1 MDAAHTTWLAVAV
14 PKWDFPMPPLD
25 PLRSFL
31 PITNPLGFG
40 ASDFFE
46 LGLAALLVCFAL
58 TSRRVLEPWA
68 RRFAERPVSCM
79 MLLAAA
85 PVALRLL
92 LLPNHPVPTPDIYDE
107 FGHLLVADTLRHF
120 RLANPPHALPQFF
133 ETFFVLQRPTYSS
146 IYPAGQGLVLAI
158 GWTLFGTPWAGVIL
172 ATAAFCALCYWMLR
186 AWVPPLWALAGGALA
201 VIEFGPLCQWMN
213 SYWGGAV
220 TACAGC
226 LVFGALPRLKARPT
240 KRDAALLGLG
250 CAIHLLTRPYEAIFL
265 FAAVALYF
273 APMLWRSMGLRAL
286 IRVAPVAG
294 ALIAPAIGITLVQN
308 KAVTGSWTTL
318 PYQLSQY
325 QYGVPAALT
334 FQTDPEPHAPL
345 TPEQQ
350 MDYRMQRSFRGASA
364 ETLSSYVLRLEFR
377 VRYYRFFFLP
387 ALYLV
392 LPLFLVSI
400 RQWKFLWAAL
410 TLALFALGIN
420 FFPAYQ
426 LHYAAACTCLMILAA
441 VTGLQKLAAVR
452 REAARIVLF
461 LCAAHFLFWY
471 SMHLFE
477 NTPTARAALPFETW
491 DAINHQ
497 NPQRRIYVNR
507 ELAKIP
513 GDLLV
518 FVRYQYPQHPFQ
530 DEWVYNAADIDHAR
544 IVWARDLGAEEDA
557 KLEQYYPG
565 RKAIV
570 LEPDERPPSL
580 EIEPPSDR

>member
-1 MDAAHTTWLAVAV
+1 ML
-14 PKWDFPMPPLD
+14 
-25 PLRSFL
+25 
-31 PITNPLGFG
+31 
-40 ASDFFE
+40 
-46 LGLAALLVCFAL
+46 
-58 TSRRVLEPWA
+58 
-68 RRFAERPVSCM
+68 
-79 MLLAAA
+79 LLAAA

-92 LLPNHPVPTPDIYDE
+92 LLAYHPVPTPDIYDE

-146 IYPAGQGLVLAI
+146 IYPVGQGLVLAI

-186 AWVPPLWALAGGALA
+186 AWVPPVWALVGGVLA
-201 VIEFGPLCQWMN
+201 VMEFGPLCQWMN
-213 SYWGGAV
+213 TYWGGAV

-226 LVFGALPRLKARPT
+226 LVFGALPRLKARPA

-265 FAAVALYF
+265 FAAAALYF
-273 APMLWRSMGLRAL
+273 APMLRRSTELRAL

-294 ALIAPAIGITLVQN
+294 TFIVAAIGITLVQN
-308 KAVTGSWTTL
+308 RAVTRSWTTL

-325 QYGVPAALT
+325 QYGVPVGLT
-334 FQTDPEPHAPL
+334 FQPDPEPHAAL

-364 ETLSSYVLRLEFR
+364 ETLSSYLLRLEFR
-377 VRYYRFFFLP
+377 VRYYRFFYLP

-400 RQWKFLWAAL
+400 RQWNLLWVAL

-461 LCAAHFLFWY
+461 LCVAHSLLVQHA
-471 SMHLFE
+471 SVRERTHR
-477 NTPTARAALPFETW
+477 ARRAAF
-491 DAINHQ
+491 
-497 NPQRRIYVNR
+497 
-507 ELAKIP
+507 
-513 GDLLV
+513 
-518 FVRYQYPQHPFQ
+518 
-530 DEWVYNAADIDHAR
+530 
-544 IVWARDLGAEEDA
+544 RDLGCNQSPESPAADLRESRAGENT
-557 KLEQYYPG
+557 G
-565 RKAIV
+565 RLTGVCPLPVPAASFSRRVGLQRGRYRSCAHCLGARSRRGRGCKTRAV
-570 LEPDERPPSL
+570 LSRTKG
-580 EIEPPSDR
+580 DRAGAGRAAPVA

>member
-1 MDAAHTTWLAVAV
+1 
-14 PKWDFPMPPLD
+14 MPPLD

-31 PITNPLGFG
+31 PIANPLGFG
-40 ASDFFE
+40 ASDFLE
-46 LGLAALLVCFAL
+46 LGLAAFLVVCAIV
-58 TSRRVLEPWA
+58 SRRQVEPWA
-68 RRFAERPVSCM
+68 RRLSAHPAWCM
-79 MLLAAA
+79 AVLAAA
-85 PVALRLL
+85 PVILRLL

-120 RLANPPHALPQFF
+120 RLANPPHPLRQFF

-146 IYPAGQGLVLAI
+146 IYPLGQGLILAI
-158 GWTLFGTPWAGVIL
+158 GWALFGTPWAGVIL

-186 AWVPPLWALAGGALA
+186 GWVSPLWALAGGALA
-201 VIEFGPLCQWMN
+201 VLEFGPLCQWMN
-213 SYWGGAV
+213 DYWGGAV

-226 LVFGALPRLKARPT
+226 LVFGALPRLKNRPT
-240 KRDAALLGLG
+240 PRDATLLGLG
-250 CAIHLLTRPYEAIFL
+250 FALHLINRPYESFFL
-265 FAAVALYF
+265 FAA
-273 APMLWRSMGLRAL
+273 
-286 IRVAPVAG
+286 AG
-294 ALIAPAIGITLVQN
+294 AIALWPVGRAQRETRSFYRAAAIVSVFVAAAIALTLAQN
-308 KAVTGSWTTL
+308 KSVTGSWTTL

-325 QYGVPAALT
+325 QYGVPAGLT
-334 FQTDPEPHAPL
+334 FQPNPQPHSPL

-350 MDYRMQRSFRGASA
+350 MDYRMQSSFRGANA
-364 ETLSSYVLRLEFR
+364 ETLSTFLLRLEFR

-392 LPLFLVSI
+392 LPLGAIGLLAC
-400 RQWKFLWAAL
+400 RRAAGAVL

-441 VTGLQKLAAVR
+441 VVGLQKLAAHR

-471 SMHLFE
+471 SAHLFE
-477 NTPTARAALPFETW
+477 NTALARAVLPYETW
-491 DAINHQ
+491 DALNHQ
-497 NPQRRIYVNR
+497 NPRRRIFVNR

-518 FVRYQYPQHPFQ
+518 FVRYRYPQHPFQ

-544 IVWARDLGAEEDA
+544 IVWARDLGAEENG
-557 KLEQYYPG
+557 KLRQYYPR
-565 RKAIV
+565 RKIV
-570 LEPDERPPSL
+570 ILEPDIQPPSL
-580 EIEPPSDR
+580 AIEPLSGQ

>member
-1 MDAAHTTWLAVAV
+1 MRLS
-14 PKWDFPMPPLD
+14 MPPLD

-31 PITNPLGFG
+31 PIANPLGFG
-40 ASDFFE
+40 PGDFLE
-46 LGLAALLVCFAL
+46 LGLAALLVFFAL
-58 TSRRVLEPWA
+58 VSRPLIEPWA
-68 RRFAERPVSCM
+68 RRLAERPVWCM
-79 MLLAAA
+79 LLLAAA

-92 LLPNHPVPTPDIYDE
+92 LLPNHPGPTPDVYDE

-120 RLANPPHALPQFF
+120 RLANPPLALPQFF

-146 IYPAGQGLVLAI
+146 IYPIGHGLVLAI

-186 AWVPPLWALAGGALA
+186 GWVSPLWALLGGALA
-201 VIEFGPLCQWMN
+201 VIQFGPLNQWMN
-213 SYWGGAV
+213 GYWGGSL

-226 LVFGALPRLKARPT
+226 LVFGALPRLKARPSR
-240 KRDAALLGLG
+240 RDVALLGLG
-250 CAIHLLTRPYEAIFL
+250 FGIHLLTRPYESTFL
-265 FAAVALYF
+265 FASAALYF
-273 APMLWRSMGLRAL
+273 TPILRRPREL
-286 IRVAPVAG
+286 RPLLRVAAVA
-294 ALIAPAIGITLVQN
+294 AAFVAAAIGVTLAQN

-334 FQTDPEPHAPL
+334 FQPAPAPHAQL

-350 MDYRMQRSFRGASA
+350 MDYRMQRSFQGASV
-364 ETLSSYVLRLEFR
+364 ETLSSFLLRLEFR

-387 ALYLV
+387 ALYLA
-392 LPLFLVSI
+392 LPLFLISLRKWNLV
-400 RQWKFLWAAL
+400 WVAL

-441 VTGLQKLAAVR
+441 IVGLQKLAGVR

-461 LCAAHFLFWY
+461 LCAAHFLLWY

-477 NTPTARAALPFETW
+477 NTPVARAVLPFETW

-497 NPQRRIYVNR
+497 NPQRRIFVNR

-518 FVRYQYPQHPFQ
+518 FVRYAYPQHPFQ
-530 DEWVYNAADIDHAR
+530 DEWVYNAADIAHAR
-544 IVWARDLGAEEDA
+544 IIWARDLGPEENA
-557 KLEQYYPG
+557 KLERYYPG

-570 LEPDERPPSL
+570 LEPDERPPSVETL
-580 EIEPPSDR
+580 PSSAR

>member
-1 MDAAHTTWLAVAV
+1 
-14 PKWDFPMPPLD
+14 MPPVD

-40 ASDFFE
+40 AADFFE
-46 LGLAALLVCFAL
+46 LGLAALLLCFAL
-58 TSRRVLEPWA
+58 TSRRFLEPWA
-68 RRFAERPVSCM
+68 RRLATHPAWCM
-79 MLLAAA
+79 AILAAA
-85 PVALRLL
+85 PVVLRLAL
-92 LLPNHPVPTPDIYDE
+92 LANHPAPTPDIYDE
-107 FGHLLVADTLRHF
+107 FGHLLMADTLRHF

-146 IYPAGQGLVLAI
+146 IYPVGQGLILAI

-186 AWVPPLWALAGGALA
+186 AWVSPLWALAGGALA

-213 SYWGGAV
+213 GYWGGAV

-226 LVFGALPRLKARPT
+226 LVFGALPRLRARPT
-240 KRDAALLGLG
+240 RRDAAWLGLG
-250 CAIHLLTRPYEAIFL
+250 CAIHLLTRPYESIFL

-273 APMLWRSMGLRAL
+273 APTLRRTAEWRAL
-286 IRVAPVAG
+286 ARVLPIAAAFVAAAAG
-294 ALIAPAIGITLVQN
+294 VTAAQN
-308 KAVTGSWTTL
+308 KAVTGSWATL

-325 QYGVPAALT
+325 QYGVPAGLT
-334 FQTDPEPHAPL
+334 FQPDPVPHAPL

-350 MDYRMQRSFRGASA
+350 MDYRMQRSFRGASS
-364 ETLSSYVLRLEFR
+364 ETLSSFLLRLEFR

-387 ALYLV
+387 ALYLA
-392 LPLFLVSI
+392 LPLFLVSM
-400 RQWKFLWAAL
+400 RQWNLLWVAM
-410 TLALFALGIN
+410 TLALFALGVN

-426 LHYAAACTCLMILAA
+426 LHYSAACTCLMILAA
-441 VTGLQKLAAVR
+441 VAGLRKLASAR

-461 LCAAHFLFWY
+461 LSAAHFLFWY
-471 SMHLFE
+471 GAHVFE
-477 NTPTARAALPFETW
+477 NTSVARAALPFETW

-497 NPQRRIYVNR
+497 NPQRRVYVAR

-518 FVRYQYPQHPFQ
+518 FVHYEYPQHPFQ
-530 DEWVYNAADIDHAR
+530 DEWVYNAADIDRAR

-557 KLEQYYPG
+557 KLIQYFPQ

-570 LEPDERPPSL
+570 LDPDERPPS
-580 EIEPPSDR
+580 IEMEPSGR